1 MSSVNFLEK
10 LLDGVSVEWKS
21 LGDICSIK
29 TGPNIN
35 KNIISNNPGIYPVIN
50 SGRDPLGYVNV
61 FNTEN
66 DPIGIAS
73 RGSVGLVSWTP
84 GKYFRGNLN
93 YSCTVKEKNKL
104 DVRYLYHYLLHADAE
119 IQALATHQ
127 GIPALNASA
136 LKTLQ
141 VPLAPLEIQAEI
153 VRILDAMTA
162 HTAELTVELTVE
174 LTARKKQ
181 YNYYRDKL
189 LSFED
194 GEVEWKK
201 LIDACDYVDYRG
213 KTPKK
218 TEEGIFLVTAK
229 NIRMGYIDYTAS
241 EEFVSPEDYS
251 LIMRR
256 GLPRKG
262 DILITTEA
270 PCGFVAQV
278 DRENIALAQ
287 RVIKYRSKDKRLSND
302 FIKHYLISSHFQKKL
317 MNAAT
322 GSTVKGIKG
331 STLHQLTI
339 PIPSEEVQSRVVAI
353 LDKLDALTNSIT
365 EGLPREIEL
374 RQKQYAY
381 YRDLLL
387 SFPQVKS
394 P

>member
-141 VPLAPLEIQAEI
+141 VPLVPLEIQAEI

-162 HTAELTVELTVE
+162 HTAELTAE

-181 YNYYRDKL
+181 YDYYRDKL
-189 LSFED
+189 LSFEE
-194 GEVEWKK
+194 GEVEWRT
-201 LIDACDYVDYRG
+201 LGA
-213 KTPKK
+213 
-218 TEEGIFLVTAK
+218 
-229 NIRMGYIDYTAS
+229 
-241 EEFVSPEDYS
+241 
-251 LIMRR
+251 
-256 GLPRKG
+256 
-262 DILITTEA
+262 
-270 PCGFVAQV
+270 VAT
-278 DRENIALAQ
+278 IG
-287 RVIKYRSKDKRLSND
+287 
-302 FIKHYLISSHFQKKL
+302 
-317 MNAAT
+317 T
-322 GSTVKGIKG
+322 GSHDTQDAIDNGKYVFYARGREPLRLNNFDFDETAIITAGDGAGVGKVFHYAQGKYA
-331 STLHQLTI
+331 LHQRAYRIVPNSVMNPRYVYHCIRSRFYAYIQKASVSSSVTSLRRPMFLDF
-339 PIPSEEVQSRVVAI
+339 PIPVPSLTEQARIVAI
-353 LDKLDALTNSIT
+353 LDKFDALTSSLT

-387 SFPQVKS
+387 SFPAAQAV
-394 P
+394 

>member
-21 LGDICSIK
+21 LGDICNIK

-35 KNIISNNPGIYPVIN
+35 KNIISNNPGVYPVIN

-141 VPLAPLEIQAEI
+141 VPLVPLEIQAEI

-162 HTAELTVELTVE
+162 HTAELTAE

-194 GEVEWKK
+194 GEVEWLDLDTLTKIK
-201 LIDACDYVDYRG
+201 TGQSVNKQMISDNPGEYAVINSGREPLGFIDLWNTDNDPIGITSRG
-213 KTPKK
+213 AGVGSITWR
-218 TEEGIFLVTAK
+218 EGKYFRGNL
-229 NIRMGYIDYTAS
+229 N
-241 EEFVSPEDYS
+241 YS
-251 LIMRR
+251 L
-256 GLPRKG
+256 
-262 DILITTEA
+262 T
-270 PCGFVAQV
+270 
-278 DRENIALAQ
+278 
-287 RVIKYRSKDKRLSND
+287 IKNKDKISIRYLYHILQKMQLEIQALCTFDGIPALNASNL
-302 FIKHYLISSHFQKKL
+302 K
-317 MNAAT
+317 
-322 GSTVKGIKG
+322 
-331 STLHQLTI
+331 TLEI
-339 PIPSEEVQSRVVAI
+339 PVPSLDEQNRIVAI
-353 LDKLDALTNSIT
+353 LDKFDALTTSIT

-387 SFPQVKS
+387 NFSQPQKVEG
-394 P
+394 